1 MHLSFPALSWNIA
14 VRRDCTT
21 ESSLVVVTT
30 SKTDTCG
37 RWLADITY
45 LPGEEDPQ
53 VVLKKGAYL
62 NRELLLQRLAVRYVG

>member
-1 MHLSFPALSWNIA
+1 VI
-14 VRRDCTT
+14 
-21 ESSLVVVTT
+21 VTT
-30 SKTDTCG
+30 SKTDTYG

-53 VVLKKGAYL
+53 LVLKKGVYL